1 MKKILV
7 AIDGKHAAWEALS
20 HACSLAKRIDI
31 QLNVLLVN
39 PPDRTPLSRTA
50 IEATDEIRKKL
61 ELLIEAAKREGIMV
75 NYYITEGAYDD
86 EVIGFINNHK
96 IKLLVYETLEGDTRT
111 VSKES
116 AASLRTL
123 RHRVA
128 CTIEVV
134 VPKKIVT

>member
-7 AIDGKHAAWEALS
+7 AIDGKHAAWGALS

-39 PPDRTPLSRTA
+39 PPDRTPLSGTE

-96 IKLLVYETLEGDTRT
+96 IKLLVYETLEGDTRS

>member
-7 AIDGKHAAWEALS
+7 AINGRNAAWGALS
-20 HACSLAKRIDI
+20 HACSLAKRIDV

-39 PPDRTPLSRTA
+39 PPDRRHLSGSE
-50 IEATDEIRKKL
+50 IEVNDEIREKL
-61 ELLIEAAKREGIMV
+61 ELLLEAAKAEGISV
-75 NYYITEGAYDD
+75 NYYVTEGTYDD
-86 EVIGFINNHK
+86 EVISFINNNK
-96 IKLLVYETLEGDTRT
+96 ITLLVYETLEGDIRPANR
-111 VSKES
+111 EC

-134 VPKKIVT
+134 APKKTEI

>member
-7 AIDGKHAAWEALS
+7 AIDGEHAAWEALS
-20 HACSLAKRIDI
+20 HACSLAKRIDV

-39 PPDRTPLSRTA
+39 PPDRTHLSRA
-50 IEATDEIRKKL
+50 EIEVNNEIRKKL
-61 ELLIEAAKREGIMV
+61 ELLIEAAKAEGIRI
-75 NYYITEGAYDD
+75 NYYISEGAYDD
-86 EVIGFINNHK
+86 QVIGFINTNK
-96 IKLLVYETLEGDTRT
+96 IKLLVYETLEGDMRSA
-111 VSKES
+111 SKES

-134 VPKKIVT
+134 APKKTEI

>member
-7 AIDGKHAAWEALS
+7 AINSRSGAWGALS
-20 HACSLAKRIDI
+20 HACSLAKRMDV

-39 PPDRTPLSRTA
+39 PPDRRFLSRNE
-50 IEATDEIRKKL
+50 IEVKDEIRKKL
-61 ELLIEAAKREGIMV
+61 GLLLEAAKAEGIRV
-75 NYYITEGAYDD
+75 DYYVTEGNYEE
-86 EVIGFINNHK
+86 EVISFINNNK
-96 IKLLVYETLEGDTRT
+96 ITLLVYETLEGDTRLSGKD
-111 VSKES
+111 V

-134 VPKKIVT
+134 AHKKEEI